1 MPPQGDRARPEET
14 PASVTDSLA
23 TYRAKRSADTSP
35 EPVGTVSV
43 IPGRLF
49 VVHKHDASHLH
60 FDLRM
65 EMDGVLKS
73 WAVPK
78 GPSCDMADKRLAV
91 RVEDHPMEYGDFEGI
106 IPKGNYGAGG
116 IIVWDRGEWVPLED
130 WREGLEK
137 GKLAFELRGYKLRG
151 KWALVK
157 SKRGE
162 KEWLLIKE
170 RDAYV
175 KSPGDQFD
183 ETSVLSGLTVEQVK
197 AGERPGTKLLA
208 EVAATGAVKSRVDP
222 RSVKVMLAEPKDDA
236 FTSDDW
242 TFELKLDGYRLLAAK
257 RGHDVLLLTRSGQDY
272 TDVFPE
278 VVRAVKALPHDS
290 VILDGEVVVMD
301 AQGKP
306 SFARLQRRGRLKNT
320 IEIGQAAVE
329 LPATFFAFDLIA
341 FEDFD
346 LRGVPLIERRRLL
359 PEVVP
364 KLGALRSLDIIPR
377 EGELMFREV
386 TKLGLEGIIAK
397 KAASTYTSGRS
408 ANWLKIKAARTGDFV
423 IVGYTQPKGTRPF
436 IGALQLAEFV
446 EGRLCYVGRVGTGMD
461 EAMLAE
467 LIGLISPDIRRD
479 APCHG
484 MAVTPGAEP
493 LPSESIPE
501 TQTTTWVQPHYVCE
515 VQYADITPDGLLR
528 HSSFLRLRNDKR
540 PDECERLGWGQTPE
554 GSDPVAQS
562 EPAVVPS
569 ERSESA
575 VIPSE
580 RSESRDLHV
589 SGAASADPS
598 TSLGMTE
605 GADPSTSLG
614 MTTTSASPHPRTINF
629 SNLKKIYWPAEKYTK
644 GDLIEYYRAA
654 AKWML
659 PYLRNRPL
667 VMTRFPDGI
676 EGKQFYQKDAPE
688 FAPEWVRTHPIWSDE
703 SQRNVKYFV
712 CDDADSLLY
721 IANLGCIPIHI
732 WASSVGSLEQ
742 CDWCVIDL
750 DPKEAPFSDVIR
762 CAQVLHRLCE
772 QIGLPHY
779 VKTTGKTGLHIMV
792 PLARRCTYEQSRTLG
807 ELLARVMLREVGD
820 VATIT
825 RHVTKRGDKVYLD
838 YLQNRHGQTI
848 VAPFSVRPLPG
859 ATVSMPL
866 LWDEVVD
873 GLNPKDYTIRNA
885 LDRMERLGTD
895 PVAPVLT
902 EAPDLAAALGK
913 LAALLSGG

>member
-1 MPPQGDRARPEET
+1 MPERRDRRPEET
-14 PASVTDSLA
+14 PAEPADSLA
-23 TYRAKRSADTSP
+23 TYRAKRSADSSP
-35 EPVGTVSV
+35 EPVGTVSI
-43 IPGRLF
+43 IPGRMF

-60 FDLRM
+60 FDLRL

-78 GPSCDMADKRLAV
+78 GPSYDMADKRLAV
-91 RVEDHPMEYGDFEGI
+91 RVEDHPIEYGHFEGI

-162 KEWLLIKE
+162 KEWLLLKE

-175 KSPGDQFD
+175 KSPGTEFD

-197 AGERPGTKLLA
+197 AGERPGAKLR
-208 EVAATGAVKSRVDP
+208 AAMEAAGAVASRVDP
-222 RSVKVMLAEPKDDA
+222 RGIKVMLAEARDEA

-242 TFELKLDGYRLLAAK
+242 LFELKLDGYRLLASK
-257 RGHDVLLLTRSGQDY
+257 RGTDVVLLTRNGLDY

-278 VVRAVKALPHDS
+278 IVRAMKALPHDAC
-290 VILDGEVVVMD
+290 ILDGEVVVMD

-306 SFARLQRRGRLKNT
+306 SFARLQRRGRLTNPLGA
-320 IEIGQAAVE
+320 GQAAVE
-329 LPATFFAFDLIA
+329 LPATYFAFDLIA
-341 FEDFD
+341 FENLDV
-346 LRGVPLIERRRLL
+346 RSVPLVERRRLL
-359 PEVVP
+359 TEIVP
-364 KLGALRSLDIIPR
+364 RLGAVRGLDYIAR

-397 KAASTYTSGRS
+397 RADSTYTPRRS
-408 ANWLKIKAARTGDFV
+408 AKWLKIKAERTGDFV
-423 IVGYTQPKGTRPF
+423 IVGYTQPKGTRAF

-461 EAMLAE
+461 DAMLRD
-467 LIGLISPDIRRD
+467 LIALISPDIRRD

-484 MAVTPGAEP
+484 MAATPGAEP

-501 TQTTTWVQPHYVCE
+501 TTTTTWVEPRFVCE
-515 VQYADITPDGLLR
+515 VRYRELTPDGLLR
-528 HSSFLRLRNDKR
+528 HSSFARLRSDKR
-540 PDECERLGWGQTPE
+540 PDECERVEGADSSTP
-554 GSDPVAQS
+554 GLR
-562 EPAVVPS
+562 PS
-569 ERSESA
+569 ARNDDHVIPSESA
-575 VIPSE
+575 PSAIPSE
-580 RSESRDLHV
+580 RSESRNLHSAAGPDER
-589 SGAASADPS
+589 SGARPARDI
-598 TSLGMTE
+598 
-605 GADPSTSLG
+605 
-614 MTTTSASPHPRTINF
+614 RF
-629 SNLKKIYWPAEKYTK
+629 SNLGKVYWPAEQYTK
-644 GDLIEYYRAA
+644 GDLIDYYRAA
-654 AKWML
+654 SKWIL
-659 PYLRNRPL
+659 PYLKNRPL

-688 FAPEWVRTHPIWSDE
+688 FAPDWVRTHSIWSEE

-712 CDDADSLLY
+712 CDDEDSLLY
-721 IANLGCIPIHI
+721 IANLGCIPIHV

-750 DPKEAPFSDVIR
+750 DPKEAPFVDVVR
-762 CAQVLHRLCE
+762 CAQSLHRLCE
-772 QIGLPHY
+772 RIGLPHY
-779 VKTTGKTGLHIMV
+779 VKTTGKTGLHILV
-792 PLARRCTYEQSRTLG
+792 PLGRLCTYEQSRTLG

-820 VATIT
+820 IATIT

-848 VAPFSVRPLPG
+848 VAPFSVRPVAG

-866 LWDEVVD
+866 RWDEVTD
-873 GLNPKDYTIRNA
+873 GLNPRDYTIRNA
-885 LDRMERLGTD
+885 IERMEQLGVD
-895 PVAPVLT
+895 PLAPVLT
-902 EAPDLAAALGK
+902 EVPALASVLTRLAK
-913 LAALLSGG
+913 LLT

>member
-1 MPPQGDRARPEET
+1 MPERRDRRPEET
-14 PASVTDSLA
+14 PEQATDALA
-23 TYRAKRSADTSP
+23 RYRAKRSPDSSP

-43 IPGRLF
+43 VAGRLF
-49 VVHKHDASHLH
+49 VVHKHAASHLH

-78 GPSCDMADKRLAV
+78 GPSYDMADKRLAV

-137 GKLAFELRGYKLRG
+137 GKLLFELKGYKLRG

-157 SKRGE
+157 TKRSE
-162 KEWLLIKE
+162 KDWLLLKE

-175 KSPGDQFD
+175 KSPGDEFD

-197 AGERPGTKLLA
+197 AGERPGVQLRA
-208 EVAATGAVKSRVDP
+208 AVAGTGAVKSRVDP
-222 RSVKVMLAEPKDDA
+222 RTVKLMFAESRDAA

-242 TFELKLDGYRLLAAK
+242 LFELKLDGYRLLAAK
-257 RGHDVLLLTRSGQDY
+257 RGHDVLLLTRNGLDY
-272 TDVFPE
+272 TNVFPE
-278 VVRAVKALPHDS
+278 VVRAVKALPHDAC
-290 VILDGEVVVMD
+290 ILDGEVVVMD
-301 AQGKP
+301 EQGKP
-306 SFARLQRRGRLKNT
+306 SFARLQRRGRLTNSLD
-320 IEIGQAAVE
+320 IGQAAVE
-329 LPATFFAFDLIA
+329 LPATFFAFDLVA

-346 LRGVPLIERRRLL
+346 LRDVPLVERRRLL
-359 PEVVP
+359 KEVVP
-364 KLGALRSLDIIPR
+364 KLGAVRGLDYIAR

-397 KAASTYTSGRS
+397 KADSVYTARRS
-408 ANWLKIKAARTGDFV
+408 SNWLKIKADRTGDFV
-423 IVGYTQPKGTRPF
+423 IVGYTQPKGTRAF

-461 EAMLAE
+461 DAMLRQ
-467 LIGLISPDIRRD
+467 LIELISPDIRRD

-493 LPSESIPE
+493 LPSEGIPE
-501 TQTTTWVQPHYVCE
+501 TTTTTWVEPRYVCE
-515 VQYADITPDGLLR
+515 VQYREVTPDGLLR
-528 HSSFLRLRNDKR
+528 HSAFLRLRDDKR
-540 PDECERLGWGQTPE
+540 PDECERARSADPSTARGMTAGADSSTRAAPSLGMTE
-554 GSDPVAQS
+554 GAPTA
-562 EPAVVPS
+562 
-569 ERSESA
+569 A

-580 RSESRDLHV
+580 RSESRN
-589 SGAASADPS
+589 
-598 TSLGMTE
+598 
-605 GADPSTSLG
+605 
-614 MTTTSASPHPRTINF
+614 PHPTKL
-629 SNLKKIYWPAEKYTK
+629 SNLKKIYWPAEQYTK

-654 AKWML
+654 SRWIL

-676 EGKQFYQKDAPE
+676 DGKQFYQKDAPE

-703 SQRNVKYFV
+703 SQRDVKYFV
-712 CDDADSLLY
+712 CDDEDSLLY

-792 PLARRCTYEQSRTLG
+792 PLARLCTYEQSRTLG
-807 ELLARVMLREVGD
+807 ELLARVMLRDVGD

-866 LWDEVVD
+866 KWDEVVD
-873 GLNPKDYTIRNA
+873 GLNPRDYTMRNA
-885 LDRMERLGTD
+885 LERMELLGAD
-895 PVAPVLT
+895 PMRAVLT
-902 EAPDLAAALGK
+902 QTPDLSGALAR
-913 LAALLSGG
+913 LSALLSS

>member
-1 MPPQGDRARPEET
+1 MN
-14 PASVTDSLA
+14 
-23 TYRAKRSADTSP
+23 
-35 EPVGTVSV
+35 
-43 IPGRLF
+43 
-49 VVHKHDASHLH
+49 
-60 FDLRM
+60 
-65 EMDGVLKS
+65 
-73 WAVPK
+73 
-78 GPSCDMADKRLAV
+78 DKRLAV

-137 GKLAFELRGYKLRG
+137 GRLAFELRGYKLRG

-157 SKRGE
+157 TKRSE
-162 KEWLLIKE
+162 KDWLLLKE

-197 AGERPGTKLLA
+197 AGERPTTTIRA
-208 EVAATGAVKSRVDP
+208 AVAGSGAVKSRVDP
-222 RSVKVMLAEPKDDA
+222 REVKLMLAESRDDA

-242 TFELKLDGYRLLAAK
+242 LFELKLDGYRLLASK
-257 RGHDVLLLTRSGQDY
+257 RGNDVLLSTRNGLDY
-272 TDVFPE
+272 TAVFPE
-278 VVRAVKALPHDS
+278 IARAIRALPHDAC
-290 VILDGEVVVMD
+290 ILDGEVVVMD
-301 AQGKP
+301 AHGKP
-306 SFARLQRRGRLKNT
+306 SFARLQRRGRLSNGL
-320 IEIGQAAVE
+320 EIGQAAVE
-329 LPATFFAFDLIA
+329 LPATFFAFDLLA

-346 LRGVPLIERRRLL
+346 LRGVPLVERRRLL
-359 PEVVP
+359 AQVVP
-364 KLGALRSLDIIPR
+364 SVGPVRGLDHLAR

-386 TKLGLEGIIAK
+386 TKLGLEGIVAK
-397 KAASTYTSGRS
+397 RADSSYSGRRS
-408 ANWLKIKAARTGDFV
+408 SNWLKIKADRTGDFV
-423 IVGYTQPKGTRPF
+423 IVGYTQPKGTRSF

-461 EAMLAE
+461 EATLRQ
-467 LIGLISPDIRRD
+467 LIELISPDIRRD

-493 LPSESIPE
+493 VPSEGIPD
-501 TQTTTWVQPHYVCE
+501 TATTTWVEPRYVCE
-515 VQYADITPDGLLR
+515 VQYREMTPDGLLR
-528 HSSFLRLRNDKR
+528 HSSFLRLRDDKR
-540 PDECERLGWGQTPE
+540 PDECERTPRASSSATT
-554 GSDPVAQS
+554 GAKGGTATAGDSSTAGLRPSARNDSV
-562 EPAVVPS
+562 VVPS
-569 ERSESA
+569 ERSES
-575 VIPSE
+575 
-580 RSESRDLHV
+580 RD
-589 SGAASADPS
+589 
-598 TSLGMTE
+598 
-605 GADPSTSLG
+605 
-614 MTTTSASPHPRTINF
+614 PHPTKF
-629 SNLKKIYWPAEKYTK
+629 SNLKKVYWPAEKYTK

-654 AKWML
+654 SRWML

-676 EGKQFYQKDAPE
+676 DGKQFYQKDAPE
-688 FAPEWVRTHPIWSDE
+688 FAPEWIRTQSIWSDE
-703 SQRNVKYFV
+703 SQRMVRYFV
-712 CDDADSLLY
+712 CNDEDSLLY

-772 QIGLPHY
+772 QIGLQHY

-792 PLARRCTYEQSRTLG
+792 PLARLCTYEQSRTLG

-825 RHVTKRGDKVYLD
+825 RHVTKRGDTVYLD

-866 LWDEVVD
+866 RWDEVAD
-873 GLNPKDYTIRNA
+873 GLDPKDYTIRNA
-885 LDRMERLGTD
+885 VERMEELGAD
-895 PVAPVLT
+895 PIAPVLT
-902 EAPDLAAALGK
+902 EVPDLGAVLGR
-913 LAALLSGG
+913 LAKLLS